1 MFNYDGELEDDM
13 QDLVSA
19 EDFLQFFDIEYDPS
33 VVHVNR
39 LHILQRFHN
48 YLTEITKLP
57 DDEDA
62 RKEIY
67 GGYLAQAYNDFVN
80 SDAITEKVFK
90 VLQDASKPA
99 GFVSLDMIAK

>member
-1 MFNYDGELEDDM
+1 MFDYDGDLEDDM
-13 QDLVSA
+13 QDLDSA
-19 EDFLQFFDIEYDPS
+19 EDFLQFFDVEYDPS

-48 YLTEITKLP
+48 YLNEITKLP
-57 DDEDA
+57 EDEEA
-62 RKEIY
+62 RKGIY
-67 GGYLAQAYNDFVN
+67 AGYLTQAYNDFVK

-90 VLQDASKPA
+90 VLQDVDKPQ

>member
-1 MFNYDGELEDDM
+1 MFNYDGDLEDDM

-19 EDFLQFFDIEYDPS
+19 EDFLQFFDIEYEPS

-48 YLTEITKLP
+48 YLKEIKSFP
-57 DDEDA
+57 EDETA

-67 GGYLAQAYNDFVN
+67 AGYLTQAYQDFVSSN
-80 SDAITEKVFK
+80 AITEKVFK
-90 VLQDASKPA
+90 VLQDAAKPS
-99 GFVSLDMIAK
+99 GFVPLDLVSK